1 MLYKV
6 CSICKV
12 SKAHKEYQARPE
24 RKIGIKPACK
34 KCDSNK
40 SKKRYY
46 EDKDNG
52 LLKDKLWKR
61 EGINITSVIYEAKY
75 NALNGCCEICNKQF
89 AVLCVDHKHTTSE
102 LRGLL
107 CTGCNL
113 AIANFKDSK
122 ENMMRA
128 IQYIE
133 KYGADYE

>member
-1 MLYKV
+1 MHKV

-12 SKAHKEYQARPE
+12 LKPHAEYQARPD

-34 KCDSNK
+34 ECANNK
-40 SKKRYY
+40 RKELYY
-46 EDKDNG
+46 SDKDNG

-107 CTGCNL
+107 CTNCNL
-113 AIANFKDSK
+113 GIANLKDSK

-128 IQYIE
+128 IKYIE

>member
-12 SKAHKEYQARPE
+12 SKAYAEYQARHE

-34 KCDSNK
+34 DCDNNK

-46 EDKDNG
+46 EDKSNG
-52 LLKDKLWKR
+52 LLKDKLWRR
-61 EGINITSVIYEAKY
+61 ENINMTSAIYEEKY
-75 NALNGCCEICNKQF
+75 RAVNGCCEICNKQF
-89 AVLCVDHKHTTSE
+89 PVLCVDHKHTTSE

-122 ENMMRA
+122 ENMMSA
-128 IQYIE
+128 IKYIE